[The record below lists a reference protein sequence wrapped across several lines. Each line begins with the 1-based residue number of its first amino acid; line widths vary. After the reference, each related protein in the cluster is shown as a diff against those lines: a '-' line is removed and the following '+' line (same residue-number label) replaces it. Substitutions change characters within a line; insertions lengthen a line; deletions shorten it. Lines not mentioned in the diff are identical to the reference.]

1 MPNLCPRF
9 NEELV
14 VVGLEMEYAFGRVQG
29 ARVMGRPASE
39 GSLLQGP
46 PQEKVHR
53 NSAGDSLMMSYR
65 VSQ

>member
-1 MPNLCPRF
+1 
-9 NEELV
+9 
-14 VVGLEMEYAFGRVQG
+14 MEYAFGRVQG